1 MEKALNVSP
10 SPRGTELTASKTL
23 TRASKT
29 ERALVSVMT
38 IVALLALSACGADS
52 ESGEDTPGG
61 KPQGKSMTVGY
72 LPLADYLPIFVALEE
87 GYFADEGLE
96 VKTKQMPP
104 GSPVAPTVGGSFDVA
119 GIPWSAFLLAAD
131 KKVPLTPIMGA
142 TSGVPTYASF
152 VVPKASGIRKPA
164 DLVGKTAAV
173 TGAPGMCN
181 MLLDTTLKQE
191 GIKRD
196 DGKTTYVQL
205 AAAEMKPSI
214 DEGEVDAA
222 CVPQPVLGGLLAS
235 GEYRIVFDAF
245 SGPFEGFPLVGY
257 NTRTAYAK
265 ANPDTIAAFRRA
277 IVKATET
284 IRTKPEVVTRVLP
297 TYTTFKA
304 EQTKNLVLPG
314 FTPEVDQKDLQELAG
329 IMRDLGVVDH
339 KISVPEIGD

>member
-1 MEKALNVSP
+1 MNVSP
-10 SPRGTELTASKTL
+10 SLRGKTL
-23 TRASKT
+23 TRTSKT
-29 ERALVSVMT
+29 ERAVVSAMVS
-38 IVALLALSACGADS
+38 VALLALSACGSDS
-52 ESGEDTPGG
+52 DSGKETQGS
-61 KPQGKSMTVGY
+61 KPKTKSVTVGY
-72 LPLADYLPIFVALEE
+72 LPLADYLPIFVANAE

-119 GIPWSAFLLAAD
+119 GIPWSAYLLAVGG
-131 KKVPLTPIMGA
+131 KVPLTPIMGA

-152 VVPKASGIRKPA
+152 VVPKSSGIKKPA

-181 MLLDTTLKQE
+181 MLLDTTLEKQ

-196 DGKTTYVQL
+196 KAAIKYVQL

-214 DEGEVDAA
+214 DDGEVDAA
-222 CVPQPVLGGLLAS
+222 CVPQPILGGLLQS
-235 GEYRIVFDAF
+235 GQYRIVFDAF
-245 SGPFEGFPLVGY
+245 SGEFEGFPLVGY

-284 IRTKPEVVTRVLP
+284 IKTKPEVVTRVLP
-297 TYTTFKA
+297 TYTSFKA
-304 EQTKNLVLPG
+304 EQTKDLVLPD
-314 FTPEVDQKDLQELAG
+314 FTPEINQQDLEKLAG
-329 IMRDLGVVDH
+329 IMHDLGVAEN
-339 KISVPEIGD
+339 KISVPKIGD